1 MFFYTNG
8 VYDVRFN
15 FFGEIMKTARLFPA
29 AILLVACTCSLR
41 AENAEQTRAAFLKIV
56 DRPRVALSPEVKDLP
71 PAGEFAQQHFT
82 YASEAE
88 QRVPGILLKPA
99 GDAKRAVVIVCH
111 GTGGKKEGEVGL
123 MKQLCEKGF
132 IAVAIDG
139 RYHGERCNAAT
150 GLDDYFEAI
159 HEAYKNG
166 KGHPLYFD
174 TVWDLMRLVDY
185 LETRPDV
192 DAKRIGIIGFSKG
205 GIETFLASGLEPRFA
220 VSVPCIGVQSFKW
233 GLENGGWKSRL
244 GTFQKAVTLI
254 LKDEGV
260 PSSPEFAK
268 KFYDRMLPGIDSIFD
283 GPQMLTIIAPR
294 PLMVVNGEI
303 DDKTPL
309 AGVKLAAD
317 AATVAYKAANAE
329 DKFKLI
335 IQEKQG
341 HTVTKES
348 MHAIIDWFTQWLKP

>member
-1 MFFYTNG
+1 MKI
-8 VYDVRFN
+8 VRQS
-15 FFGEIMKTARLFPA
+15 IALLL
-29 AILLVACTCSLR
+29 ILGCAFVR

-56 DRPRVALSPEVKDLP
+56 DRPRVELAPEVKDLP
-71 PAGEFAQQHFT
+71 ASGDFSLFHFT

-88 QRVPGILLKPA
+88 QRVPGILMKPA
-99 GDAKRAVVIVCH
+99 GDTKRPVVIICH
-111 GTGGKKEGEVGL
+111 GTGGKKESQLSL
-123 MKQLCEKGF
+123 MHQFCVKGF

-139 RYHGERCNAAT
+139 RYHGERCKT
-150 GLDDYFEAI
+150 GSGDVEYCEAI
-159 HEAYKNG
+159 FAAYKSG
-166 KGHPLYFD
+166 KEHPLYFD
-174 TVWDLMRLVDY
+174 TVWDLMRLIDY

-192 DAKRIGIIGFSKG
+192 DAKRIGLMGFSKG
-205 GIETFLASGLEPRFA
+205 GIETFLTSGLEPRVA

-244 GTFQKAVTLI
+244 GTFQKAVNPI

-260 PSSPEFAK
+260 QGSPEFAK

-294 PLMVVNGEI
+294 PLLVCNGEI

-309 AGVKLAAD
+309 AGVKLAAE
-317 AATVAYKAANAE
+317 AATAAYKAANAE

-335 IQEKQG
+335 IQENAG

-348 MHAIIDWFTQWLKP
+348 LHTIVEWFTQWLKP